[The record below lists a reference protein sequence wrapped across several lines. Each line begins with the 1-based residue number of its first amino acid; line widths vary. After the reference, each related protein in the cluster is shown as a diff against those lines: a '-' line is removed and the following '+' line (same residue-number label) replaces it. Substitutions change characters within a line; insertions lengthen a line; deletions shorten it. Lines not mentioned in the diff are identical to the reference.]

1 MIDNT
6 YWAKKA
12 GERMPAHEYIA
23 DRSFNSSFKNML
35 RDYYT
40 YGFKAEEDFP
50 GSSGTFKNY
59 YKRLNDLL
67 QDMNWSPNV
76 ETTNGKKITFTTC
89 DSQSMISNP
98 FQRVYRFCGSGKTEY
113 LSVLFHTLAALD
125 KTFQLDND
133 GAMDEERWDKYS
145 ELIENNLLS
154 MGVDR
159 RVVAILLTCENEE
172 ELLSKAKK
180 HKLSDSQIE
189 LIQKTIRSA
198 SRYVTLKSSE
208 LGRYCAH
215 DLANRTETV
224 RIEELHITK
233 KQREI
238 LLLCVHNKD
247 KFITEAKKSGLTDAQ
262 IYKIIDAIP
271 ASMEGVINSMLL
283 DEEITKRL
291 KKKCN
296 SRKGLEAEAKACNL
310 SDDLII
316 RLLNALEDRKER
328 RKKQD
333 KINKNINN
341 RLRNP
346 RNIGVIQCRQKDV
359 GHTFTQEQIRTFLD
373 AFPNDVTKHLKSNG
387 MLLKIED
394 ALESHES
401 DKAGD
406 RNWYLSGLTVDRIVE
421 EGKKHS
427 AFFEEHFQH
436 ALDFYS
442 KTFLFGEIGMFL
454 LDRLG
459 KNYVSPIRIKYEYYM
474 HSLNDFNAID
484 LLGAIEKNEWCLI
497 TYKRENIETQILC
510 YPIELRISSS
520 TGREYLMYYEPFKK
534 SCSALRLEFIEE
546 ILYYRDKKVKQC
558 LAEFYSDDNIDLIIE
573 RNLNKSRMLMDYT
586 WGVSTGSV
594 QEKNVENLTHIFQEV
609 FVRIAYKAD
618 EYYILNRLYRESR
631 IGIIVVNEE
640 EGYID
645 FSVIAADI
653 NEVIPFIRSF
663 YSRVIFC
670 SGYTKQG
677 FSIELDIKKMVSQV
691 LNNKLDTTEETGSDI
706 ISWGV
711 DADVLM
717 MLGNGEKAYEHVKLF
732 NEIFSVYYRVFAAV
746 LSEICYGNKSYCEK
760 ELIALCKEI
769 MNDFS
774 DEFGP
779 ETGTFAYDEG
789 RLFFKLLKE
798 GGFLVKKSQ
807 GDLVRYE
814 SKYHTKTKVDI
825 YRDILPL
832 SEAEIRW
839 LKSIIEDD
847 KIHYFLDET
856 EILALKLALADLAID
871 IKPFP
876 MSVVNY
882 YDRYKFSAKKEWK
895 ESGVMTPILD
905 AIRKKSVIKL
915 TYLSKGKKNPIPFEC
930 QPIVVEYSKRDDRFI
945 GYFWPCRRKDG
956 LKEWPLSEL
965 ISVEECEQTYD
976 YGVITETFKKMQK
989 NQLVPL
995 EIEFPNKPK
1004 LADRIL
1010 TELSPWDKC
1019 CEFDSEKK
1027 VFHLTINYH
1036 KKDGKD
1042 MAIRLLGFGSDI
1054 RFMDEE
1060 HKLSIVVRK
1069 RLIDQMDRMQK
1080 QVAKPVR
1087 SGEKTGGVR

>member
-1 MIDNT
+1 
-6 YWAKKA
+6 
-12 GERMPAHEYIA
+12 MPAHEYIA

-40 YGFKAEEDFP
+40 YGFMAEEDFP
-50 GSSGTFKNY
+50 GSSGTFENY

-67 QDMNWSPNV
+67 QDMEWSRNV
-76 ETTNGKKITFTTC
+76 ETTNGEKITFTTC

-98 FQRVYRFCGSGKTEY
+98 FQRVYRFCGSGKSSY

-125 KTFQLDND
+125 KTFQVDYD
-133 GAMDEERWDKYS
+133 GTMDEESWDKYS
-145 ELIENNLLS
+145 TLIENNLLS
-154 MGVDR
+154 MGVDKS
-159 RVVAILLTCENEE
+159 AIAPLLMCENEA
-172 ELLSKAKK
+172 ELLSKARK
-180 HKLSDSQIE
+180 HNLTDLQIE
-189 LIQKTIRSA
+189 LIQKTIRNA

-208 LGRYCAH
+208 LEGYCSQEM
-215 DLANRTETV
+215 DDRTEIV
-224 RIEELHITK
+224 LISALHITARQK
-233 KQREI
+233 ET
-238 LLLCVHNKD
+238 LLRCLDNRSQ
-247 KFITEAKKSGLTDAQ
+247 FITEAERFGLTEAQ
-262 IYKIIDAIP
+262 IYKILDAIP

-296 SRKGLEAEAKACNL
+296 SRKGLEAEARACNL

-316 RLLNALEDRKER
+316 RLLDALEDRKER

-333 KINKNINN
+333 KVNKNINN

-359 GHTFTQEQIRTFLD
+359 GHTFSQEQIRMFLD
-373 AFPNDVTKHLKSNG
+373 AFPSDITKYLKSNG

-394 ALESHES
+394 ALENHES

-406 RNWYLSGLTVDRIVE
+406 RNWYLSGLTLDKIVE
-421 EGKKHS
+421 EGKKKN
-427 AFFEEHFQH
+427 ACFEEHFQH

-454 LDRLG
+454 QDRLG
-459 KNYVSPIRIKYEYYM
+459 KHYVSPIRIKHEYYM

-484 LLGAIEKNEWCLI
+484 LLGAIENNEWCLI
-497 TYKRENIETQILC
+497 SYKRENIETQVLC

-534 SCSALRLEFIEE
+534 SCSALRLEFIEK
-546 ILYYRDKKVKQC
+546 IYCYRDKKVKQC
-558 LAEFYSDDNIDLIIE
+558 LAEYYSDDDIDLSIE
-573 RNLNKSRMLMDYT
+573 RNLNRSRMLMDYT
-586 WGVSTGSV
+586 WGVSTGSLS
-594 QEKNVENLTHIFQEV
+594 EKNVENLVNIFQEI
-609 FVRIAYKAD
+609 FVRISYKAE

-631 IGIIVVNEE
+631 IGMIVVNEE

-653 NEVIPFIRSF
+653 DEVIPFIRSY
-663 YSRVIFC
+663 YSRVISC

-677 FSIELDIKKMVSQV
+677 FSIEMDIKKMVGQV
-691 LNNKLDTTEETGSDI
+691 LNKLEVIEDAGPAPI
-706 ISWGV
+706 PWGV
-711 DADVLM
+711 DEDILM
-717 MLGNGEKAYEHVKLF
+717 MLGNGEKSNEHVKLF

-746 LSEICYGNKSYCEK
+746 LSEICYGNKSYSEK

-779 ETGTFAYDEG
+779 ETRTFAYSEG
-789 RLFFKLLKE
+789 KLFYKLLKE
-798 GGFLVKKSQ
+798 GGFLVSKTQ
-807 GDLVRYE
+807 GDSKKYE
-814 SKYHTKTKVDI
+814 SKYHTKSKVNI

-832 SEAEIRW
+832 SDAEIRW
-839 LKSIIEDD
+839 LKSIVEDD
-847 KIHYFLDET
+847 KIHYFLDEM

-905 AIRKKSVIKL
+905 AIRKNSVIKL

-930 QPIVVEYSKRDDRFI
+930 QPIVVEYSKRDDRFV
-945 GYFWPCRRKDG
+945 GYFWPCRKKNG
-956 LKEWPLSEL
+956 LREWPLSEL
-965 ISVEECEQTYD
+965 LSVEECDRTFD
-976 YGVITETFKKMQK
+976 HAAVTEEFKKVQK

-1019 CEFDSEKK
+1019 CEYDTNKK
-1027 VFHLTINYH
+1027 VYHLTINYP

-1054 RFMDEE
+1054 RFVDQN
-1060 HKLSIVVRK
+1060 HKLAIVVQS
-1069 RLIDQMDRMQK
+1069 RLKDQMDRMQK
-1080 QVAKPVR
+1080 KPDKPVR
-1087 SGEKTGGVR
+1087 SGEKNGEAR